1 MDVPTLILLG
11 AAGGLLR
18 GALDVYTRFVSW
30 QADRRAHR
38 QLTASGEAQ
47 GEAPQFQVY
56 FDPSVDIAAAVV
68 HSVMGAGAAVLFG
81 TTGQISG
88 AYAALVVGLSAP
100 MLLTQLGRIQTV
112 NEAVTGERPPAGATE
127 AAAQAG
133 GPTGAEVGGGA
144 DASGTLGTPG
154 VPSAA
159 APVGQPAFPLRTE
172 PAPAPS
178 ANPTEPLPAP
188 SADPAVPEP
197 PARPT
202 PSPGPPLPTAHART
216 PEPAGGEAPD
226 EGTRLPDPTRPGD
239 TTLPASPADGTGPGL
254 DGPDAPRWRQR
265 PAIGEEGL

>member
-38 QLTASGEAQ
+38 QMAASGAAH

-56 FDPSVDIAAAVV
+56 FDPAVDTAAAVV

-112 NEAVTGERPPAGATE
+112 NEAVTGERSPVAGTE
-127 AAAQAG
+127 PVAQAG
-133 GPTGAEVGGGA
+133 GPVAAEVGGGA
-144 DASGTLGTPG
+144 DAPG
-154 VPSAA
+154 AISAPSAA
-159 APVGQPAFPLRTE
+159 SPVAPPAAPLRTE

-178 ANPTEPLPAP
+178 ANPT
-188 SADPAVPEP
+188 P
-197 PARPT
+197 PAASSRPT
-202 PSPGPPLPTAHART
+202 PSPGPPLPAADART
-216 PEPAGGEAPD
+216 PEPAGGEAPA
-226 EGTRLPDPTRPGD
+226 ERPQLPDPTRTGD
-239 TTLPASPADGTGPGL
+239 SPLPPSPADGTGPGF
-254 DGPDAPRWRQR
+254 DGPGASRWRQR